1 MSGNADYLCSNIL
14 SGSGAMLFCDS
25 GACKE
30 DELEVALSSD
40 EEEDN
45 RPAVTRTQHGTAR
58 DLRTSERRRVAF

>member
-1 MSGNADYLCSNIL
+1 
-14 SGSGAMLFCDS
+14 MLFCDS